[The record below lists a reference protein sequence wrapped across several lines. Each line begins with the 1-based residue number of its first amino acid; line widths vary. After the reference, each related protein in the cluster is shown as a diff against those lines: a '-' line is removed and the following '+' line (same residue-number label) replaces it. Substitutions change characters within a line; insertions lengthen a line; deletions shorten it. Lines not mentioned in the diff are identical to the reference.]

1 MLSPVFQTWLCG
13 GSVEIIPCSRVGHV
27 YRNHFP
33 RAFSYEEAIVRN
45 KIRIAETWLGSFKEN
60 FYKHDT
66 VAFLISKVKTSVEV
80 CFWGLCWDRW
90 KERNRN
96 GGVCMQSE
104 AGGDFFIKPS
114 TERAIWSGRRKK
126 NLCLSSALCWSY
138 QTLWSITSSPNDSPA
153 SRGLFFYW

>member
-1 MLSPVFQTWLCG
+1 MPSPVFQTWLCG

-66 VAFLISKVKTSVEV
+66 LAFLISKVKTYVVV
-80 CFWGLCWDRW
+80 CF
-90 KERNRN
+90 
-96 GGVCMQSE
+96 
-104 AGGDFFIKPS
+104 
-114 TERAIWSGRRKK
+114 
-126 NLCLSSALCWSY
+126 
-138 QTLWSITSSPNDSPA
+138 
-153 SRGLFFYW
+153 